1 MSTRPEGTNDTYWYY
16 SWFTRGVFLGDNVYA
31 VNERGVVGAPVA
43 DVDSAPWRVE
53 FPAQEPP
60 VVEEPALPDGSG
72 GTDDAVAPPAESDL
86 SSDPNVQVKRL

>member
-1 MSTRPEGTNDTYWYY
+1 MSTRPQEDDMYWYY

-60 VVEEPALPDGSG
+60 VVDEPTDSDGSG
-72 GTDDAVAPPAESDL
+72 GGTDGGVTPPSEP
-86 SSDPNVQVKRL
+86 DPRPL